1 MHKGCG
7 TACGAGTDGSGRS
20 DSGTAKLEQLLV
32 EAAHEF
38 TGLLESKMGFDALC
52 RSKFSTQ
59 AVLLLT
65 QCGILSAASEGPPLA
80 GASPR
85 EAAAANAKQ
94 EFAEVAVKLERG
106 GAATARGPALQGSSA
121 ASGRIPAA
129 APDALAESACQCRTS
144 TCFDFACVAR
154 APKARYHEKNMELR
168 RCGRGALEPRQRAHS
183 SVRCASA
190 RLVPSTIRSARAFAS
205 AGAAQQE
212 AHLGTAAARKIARAN
227 RGAEV
232 GVRQIMSMH
241 MGSIPCRN
249 LGRPA

>member
-85 EAAAANAKQ
+85 EAAAKAKQ
-94 EFAEVAVKLERG
+94 EFAEVAVKLEPG
-106 GAATARGPALQGSSA
+106 GAATARGLALQGSST
-121 ASGRIPAA
+121 ASGSIPAA
-129 APDALAESACQCRTS
+129 TPDAWAESACQCRTS

-154 APKARYHEKNMELR
+154 ASKARYHEKHMELQ
-168 RCGRGALEPRQRAHS
+168 RCGRGALEPRQQAHS
-183 SVRCASA
+183 SVRYASV
-190 RLVPSTIRSARAFAS
+190 RLAPSTIRSARAFAS

-212 AHLGTAAARKIARAN
+212 ARLGTAAARKIAGAN

-241 MGSIPCRN
+241 MGSTPCRN